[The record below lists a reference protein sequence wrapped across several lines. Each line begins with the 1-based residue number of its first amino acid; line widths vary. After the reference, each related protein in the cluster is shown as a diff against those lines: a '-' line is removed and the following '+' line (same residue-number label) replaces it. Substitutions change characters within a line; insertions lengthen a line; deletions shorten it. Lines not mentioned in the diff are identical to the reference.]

1 MDIEAN
7 KGSFGTEKLS
17 SRMFLLSMTF
27 EKILDTSFVSCEA
40 GILSFVRNFSA
51 NVKFHRLVTGN
62 VNNMIHTA
70 IT

>member
-1 MDIEAN
+1 MVIEAN
-7 KGSFGTEKLS
+7 KGSFGTEKL
-17 SRMFLLSMTF
+17 FKNVFLSMTF
-27 EKILDTSFVSCEA
+27 EKILDTLFVRREA

>member
-7 KGSFGTEKLS
+7 KGSFGAEKLS
-17 SRMFLLSMTF
+17 SRMFLMSMTF
-27 EKILDTSFVSCEA
+27 EKILDTLLVRHEA

-51 NVKFHRLVTGN
+51 NVKFRRLVTGN